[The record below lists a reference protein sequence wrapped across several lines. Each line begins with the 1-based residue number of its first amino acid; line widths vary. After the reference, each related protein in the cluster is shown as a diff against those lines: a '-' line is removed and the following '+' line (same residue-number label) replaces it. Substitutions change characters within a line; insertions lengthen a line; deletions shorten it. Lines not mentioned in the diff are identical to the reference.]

1 MSGLKEVTDKKIHA
15 ALNLQLN
22 RDKGFIDAL
31 AKFIDGLQQTPD
43 IDTDDPDDLDAD
55 EEDATFGLVVPLR

>member
-1 MSGLKEVTDKKIHA
+1 MNI
-15 ALNLQLN
+15 QLN

-31 AKFIDGLQQTPD
+31 AKFIDGLLKPD

-55 EEDATFGLVVPLR
+55 EEGGEHLLGLVVPLR